1 MSLKQAVA
9 VASHFPRLIWDQP
22 LGRANWQEDQD
33 VMYHQIDLNESNSK
47 KSTDPVI
54 VKLDFFFFLSPR
66 HLLCF
71 CFFLSQE
78 TPFSKADTHV
88 EDTFD
93 ICCYTP
99 A

>member
-47 KSTDPVI
+47 KSTDPVS
-54 VKLDFFFFLSPR
+54 KARFFFFLSLPG
-66 HLLCF
+66 
-71 CFFLSQE
+71 
-78 TPFSKADTHV
+78 
-88 EDTFD
+88 
-93 ICCYTP
+93 ICCVFVSF
-99 A
+99 

>member
-47 KSTDPVI
+47 KSTDPVS
-54 VKLDFFFFLSPR
+54 KARFFFLSLPG
-66 HLLCF
+66 
-71 CFFLSQE
+71 
-78 TPFSKADTHV
+78 
-88 EDTFD
+88 
-93 ICCYTP
+93 ICCVFVSF
-99 A
+99 